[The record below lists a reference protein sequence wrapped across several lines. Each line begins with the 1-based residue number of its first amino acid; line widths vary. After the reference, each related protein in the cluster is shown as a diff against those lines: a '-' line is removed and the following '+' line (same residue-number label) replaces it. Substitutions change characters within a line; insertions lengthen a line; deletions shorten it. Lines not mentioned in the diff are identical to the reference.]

1 MKIKS
6 EFLKKYVLVDSNGNQ
21 FGIQANKIIEERERD
36 FVCITFYEGKSL
48 VARFYNYS
56 SLLELDEK
64 PISSKIH

>member
-36 FVCITFYEGKSL
+36 FVCILFTKE
-48 VARFYNYS
+48 N
-56 SLLELDEK
+56 
-64 PISSKIH
+64 P

>member
-6 EFLKKYVLVDSNGNQ
+6 EILRKYVLVDNNGIQ

-36 FVCITFYEGKSL
+36 FVCVTFYEGKSL
-48 VARFYNYS
+48 VGRFYNYS
-56 SLLELDEK
+56 SLVQLDEK